1 MKTIVNVLKKVAIAL
16 VVLVALGVIFGGS
29 SQDKVSSSSG
39 SDKGKVE
46 VASSS
51 SGDAGGQ
58 ETAVEP
64 AQPKEKYTITN
75 EELDTSNPYSASIT
89 GVLTN
94 NTDRDYSYVQVEY
107 IIYDAEG
114 NQVGNALDNINN
126 LKAGGSWKF
135 SAIVLTSPDEI
146 AAYEL
151 ADVTAF

>member
-16 VVLVALGVIFGGS
+16 VVLIALGVIFGGS

-46 VASSS
+46 VQSTAST
-51 SGDAGGQ
+51 GEAQQ
-58 ETAVEP
+58 EAV
-64 AQPKEKYTITN
+64 QPKEKYTITN

>member
-107 IIYDAEG
+107 ILYDGAG
-114 NQVGNALDNINN
+114 NQIGSAWANINN
-126 LKAGGSWKF
+126 LKAGGTWKF
-135 SAIVLTSPDEI
+135 EAVTLQAPDEI